1 MLLDSVEIVCTRFP
15 EFLQDFTVL
24 GSFSCFYIEIAYLNF
39 TFCGAY
45 MLRFLAHH
53 TISAKRAHSSNLVHV
68 AFVRDLTKNTVWIQ
82 KEMNIIG
89 FTVNSTEVWIFWL
102 ISTGTGVALH
112 RSGGK
117 SKQYP

>member
-1 MLLDSVEIVCTRFP
+1 MCSFSRIFARFYREPDFVEN
-15 EFLQDFTVL
+15 VL

-39 TFCGAY
+39 TFSGAY

-53 TISAKRAHSSNLVHV
+53 IISAKRAHSSNLVHV

-89 FTVNSTEVWIFWL
+89 FTVNSTEV
-102 ISTGTGVALH
+102 
-112 RSGGK
+112 
-117 SKQYP
+117 